1 MEETFLCFEI
11 EAALFLIPLELVKH
25 IIPGNNGEGPVY
37 YNGSEVRLS
46 GFCRFS
52 DRERAA
58 CGRYIVLLNG
68 TEEDQGFSADEVRGI
83 YTVSQ
88 GRQKD
93 IPGEAIGTD
102 NSCLLKAAYVEE
114 LASWAFIV
122 KPDIFLRQRGIE

>member
-1 MEETFLCFEI
+1 MGVRSDSPAS
-11 EAALFLIPLELVKH
+11 AASLTGNGPL
-25 IIPGNNGEGPVY
+25 
-37 YNGSEVRLS
+37 
-46 GFCRFS
+46 
-52 DRERAA
+52 AA
-58 CGRYIVLLNG
+58 RYIVLLNG

>member
-1 MEETFLCFEI
+1 MGESFLCFEI

-37 YNGSEVRLS
+37 YNGSEVRLT

-58 CGRYIVLLNG
+58 CGRYIVLLN
-68 TEEDQGFSADEVRGI
+68 
-83 YTVSQ
+83 
-88 GRQKD
+88 
-93 IPGEAIGTD
+93 GEAIGTD